1 MTTIAYP
8 QFNAVP
14 FQMNTH
20 PYQDAVSKIANVYA
34 DSMRSNVKQLWIS
47 SSQIIVQETVK
58 AFMAASQSCMEAL
71 AKNAAS
77 VQQQSFGR
85 IISANQKAFEIM
97 GQAATDTMLSGLKP
111 AH

>member
-1 MTTIAYP
+1 MTTNPYP
-8 QFNAVP
+8 QFSPVPLQFNAG
-14 FQMNTH
+14 
-20 PYQDAVSKIANVYA
+20 PYQEAVSKIANVYA
-34 DSMRSNVKQLWIS
+34 ESMRSNVEQLWIS

-58 AFMAASQSCMEAL
+58 AFMSASQSCMEAL

-85 IISANQKAFEIM
+85 IITANQKAFEIM

-111 AH
+111 AK